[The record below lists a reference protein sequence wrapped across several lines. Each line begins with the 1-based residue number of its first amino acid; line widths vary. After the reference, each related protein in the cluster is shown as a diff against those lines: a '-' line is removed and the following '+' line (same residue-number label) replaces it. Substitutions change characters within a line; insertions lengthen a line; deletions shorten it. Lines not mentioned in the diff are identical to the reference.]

1 VAAGNS
7 QGHTQAAILKAW
19 LYIDQGFIKA
29 RSSFR
34 SGISLSKE
42 MHEKGTPA
50 GDMGGGSVRAER
62 GAARSWKRQRRTGT
76 GLAVTA
82 LAVLGTLLV
91 IREHRQGADVAPSTA
106 DKAAPG
112 AADAGVGCCAHAI
125 NPAGGEENRQPHLD
139 LSPPPPVASPVVGSP
154 VGVHPS

>member
-1 VAAGNS
+1 MAAGNS

-34 SGISLSKE
+34 SGIGLSKA

-62 GAARSWKRQRRTGT
+62 GAARGWKRRRRTGT

-91 IREHRQGADVAPSTA
+91 IRGHRWDTDVAASKA
-106 DKAAPG
+106 DRPAPG
-112 AADAGVGCCAHAI
+112 AADAASGCSAHTA
-125 NPAGGEENRQPHLD
+125 NPVGGEKYRQRE
-139 LSPPPPVASPVVGSP
+139 
-154 VGVHPS
+154 

>member
-1 VAAGNS
+1 
-7 QGHTQAAILKAW
+7 
-19 LYIDQGFIKA
+19 
-29 RSSFR
+29 
-34 SGISLSKE
+34 

-112 AADAGVGCCAHAI
+112 ATDAGVGRCEHAI
-125 NPAGGEENRQPHLD
+125 NPAGGEENRQN
-139 LSPPPPVASPVVGSP
+139 LSWLSYTNICSATTHIPGS
-154 VGVHPS
+154 SFLWR